1 MGMRR
6 SASLREIERLY
17 RTRLGDFVRVAAA
30 ITGSVESGQ
39 DAVHDGFVAAVKGRR
54 RYRGVG
60 TIEAWVWR
68 AVVTSA
74 LKARRRRPQPGSGDV
89 ADVPSPNGTGDEYAE
104 IRALVALLPDRQRF
118 ILFLRYYADLD
129 YGAIA
134 TALDLSPGTVGAT
147 LHAAHATLRE
157 RLQEV
162 PSHE

>member
-6 SASLREIERLY
+6 GASLREIERLY

-74 LKARRRRPQPGSGDV
+74 L
-89 ADVPSPNGTGDEYAE
+89 
-104 IRALVALLPDRQRF
+104 
-118 ILFLRYYADLD
+118 
-129 YGAIA
+129 
-134 TALDLSPGTVGAT
+134 
-147 LHAAHATLRE
+147 
-157 RLQEV
+157 
-162 PSHE
+162 